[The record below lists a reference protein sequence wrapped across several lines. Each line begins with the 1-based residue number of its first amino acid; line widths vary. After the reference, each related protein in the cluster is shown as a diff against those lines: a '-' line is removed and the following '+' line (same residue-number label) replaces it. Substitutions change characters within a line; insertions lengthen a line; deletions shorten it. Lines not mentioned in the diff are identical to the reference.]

1 MLVYLK
7 QNKNWF
13 LQVSEILYGVLV
25 VFVCSMNAGTKY
37 CSINTVIKLIQSVMT
52 EAQFL
57 VFLSR

>member
-25 VFVCSMNAGTKY
+25 VLFAAWM
-37 CSINTVIKLIQSVMT
+37 Q
-52 EAQFL
+52 AQNI
-57 VFLSR
+57 VQ